1 LVLPNNT
8 SFTGSELVKI
18 KLSYNN
24 GVPGSKGFLDKIELI
39 AKRKL
44 QGYGKQ
50 FNFQNDAS
58 IGSLGIV
65 NYTLSMQKNQ
75 SSLGYQTLYAS
86 KIENT
91 NQSTLSFKA
100 NLENYGNMSLLM
112 LLTTILH

>member
-18 KLSYNN
+18 KLSYNNN

-58 IGSLGIV
+58 IGSL
-65 NYTLSMQKNQ
+65 
-75 SSLGYQTLYAS
+75 
-86 KIENT
+86 E
-91 NQSTLSFKA
+91 
-100 NLENYGNMSLLM
+100 
-112 LLTTILH
+112 

>member
-1 LVLPNNT
+1 
-8 SFTGSELVKI
+8 
-18 KLSYNN
+18 
-24 GVPGSKGFLDKIELI
+24 VPGSKGFLDKIELI

-65 NYTLSMQKNQ
+65 NYTLSNAEK
-75 SSLGYQTLYAS
+75 SIKFGISLYNVS

-100 NLENYGNMSLLM
+100 NLGELRNMSLLT

>member
-24 GVPGSKGFLDKIELI
+24 NGCRAQKVSLDKIEL

-65 NYTLSMQKNQ
+65 NYTLNAEKSIKFGI
-75 SSLGYQTLYAS
+75 SQTF
-86 KIENT
+86 I
-91 NQSTLSFKA
+91 
-100 NLENYGNMSLLM
+100 M
-112 LLTTILH
+112 

>member
-1 LVLPNNT
+1 M
-8 SFTGSELVKI
+8 
-18 KLSYNN
+18 
-24 GVPGSKGFLDKIELI
+24 VPGSKGFLDKIELI

-65 NYTLSMQKNQ
+65 NYTLSNAEKINQ
-75 SSLGYQTLYAS
+75 VWDITDLYVS

-100 NLENYGNMSLLM
+100 NLGELRKYVAMT